1 MDFPAVTPLG
11 ALPSG
16 VGSSLPSADG
26 LARPNNV
33 RRRAVDRLVDALAA
47 LGVTHVFGVGG
58 ANIEDLYDALH
69 CNPAVTGVLAKHE
82 FSACTMADG
91 YARVTGRFGVVATT
105 SGGGAL
111 NVVSAIGEAYTSR
124 IPVLALVGQ
133 PPTRLDG
140 LGAFQ
145 DSSGRGGSLDAER
158 VFGSVA
164 RFCARVNSPDELIN
178 MFREA
183 VSAAL
188 SSPRGPA
195 VLLLPK
201 DVQQAQTD
209 VVLTELPRAR
219 AETAP
224 LERELSTAA
233 SVLESACRAGG
244 VLVIAGDGI
253 ARADARDHL
262 ARLVDKLG
270 ARVAVTPDAKDVFDN
285 GDHRFVG
292 VSGDMGHQ
300 TVVEGLADSSAC
312 LLVGTRLPV
321 VARDGL
327 DELLANLPV
336 VCMSP
341 EPPHVEA
348 AVVTGDLRASL
359 PALVGRLSSVSG
371 CVLDHK
377 QRIRCLEPPPR
388 SGGGLGYREVMAVI
402 DESLP
407 RGAAVFAD
415 AGNCGAA
422 AIHHLPAP
430 RHGRFVVTLGM
441 GGMGYTFGAAI
452 GASFADTNRPSRVYV
467 IAGDGAFY
475 MHGFELHTAV
485 EHGLPIT
492 FVILNNNAHAMCVT
506 REQVLYGGGYSYNR
520 FGRARLATGIN
531 AMFPSLDARNATTAE
546 GLARAL
552 ADTRATRE
560 PAFISVDCDV
570 DEIPPVRSFLRVPN
584 KGF

>member
-1 MDFPAVTPLG
+1 MDFPVMT
-11 ALPSG
+11 ALPSS
-16 VGSSLPSADG
+16 VGSVLRSADG
-26 LARPNNV
+26 LARTTNG
-33 RRRAVDRLVDALAA
+33 RRRAVDRLVDALAT

-69 CNPAVTGVLAKHE
+69 CNTTVTGVVAKHE

-91 YARVTGRFGVVATT
+91 YARATGRLGVVATT

-111 NVVSAIGEAYTSR
+111 NVVSALGEAYTSR

-164 RFCARVNSPDELIN
+164 RFCARVNSPDELISL
-178 MFREA
+178 FREA
-183 VSAAL
+183 ASVAL
-188 SSPRGPA
+188 SSPHGPA

-219 AETAP
+219 AEAAP
-224 LERELSTAA
+224 LEGELSIAV
-233 SVLESACRAGG
+233 SVLESACRADG
-244 VLVIAGDGI
+244 VLMIAGDGI

-262 ARLVDKLG
+262 ARLVDKLE

-285 GDHRFVG
+285 GDHRFIG
-292 VSGDMGHQ
+292 VSGGMGHPN
-300 TVVEGLADSSAC
+300 VVESLANSSAC

-327 DELLANLPV
+327 DELLASLPV
-336 VCMSP
+336 VCLSP
-341 EPPHVEA
+341 EQPHVEA

-359 PALVGRLSSVSG
+359 PALVGRLNSVSG
-371 CVLDHK
+371 RVLDRK
-377 QRIRCLEPPPR
+377 QRIRCLKPPPR
-388 SGGGLGYREVMAVI
+388 SGGGLGYREVMAAI

-407 RGAAVFAD
+407 RDATVFVD

-430 RHGRFVVTLGM
+430 RRGRFVVTLGM

-452 GASFADTNRPSRVYV
+452 GASFADTDRPSRVYV

-506 REQVLYGGGYSYNR
+506 REQTFYGGGYSYNR
-520 FGRARLATGIN
+520 FGRTRLATGIN

-570 DEIPPVRSFLRVPN
+570 DEIPPVCSFLRR
-584 KGF
+584 